1 MCSTTPAHPF
11 AITFNIQDV
20 SLSLTCDVL
29 QPTICPNTQAHAP
42 VTTNTTT
49 TTTTTI
55 TMQTLVELDM
65 LSPGYRRQAGT
76 TYMCAV
82 YVATK

>member
-1 MCSTTPAHPF
+1 
-11 AITFNIQDV
+11 
-20 SLSLTCDVL
+20 
-29 QPTICPNTQAHAP
+29 

-49 TTTTTI
+49 TTTTI
-55 TMQTLVELDM
+55 TMKTLVELDM
-65 LSPGYRRQAGT
+65 LSSGYRRQAGT